1 MNPGTTV
8 KRAPV
13 RNRATVA
20 GHRLAAALLCA
31 VLCALPA
38 APATALDLPALM
50 ALLSQQQG
58 GEAEFSEQ
66 RFVKGLARPLTAS
79 GTLTFAAPDRFV
91 RRTLKPRLETMA
103 VDGNTV
109 TMTRGSRSRTF
120 TLDAAP
126 EMVAIIEALRG
137 TLTGNLQT
145 LQRYFTPVLG
155 GSADDWTLG
164 LTPLEPGLAARIRGI
179 RIGGRDAEVNRV
191 EIQLA
196 DGDRSLM
203 TIQPV
208 RPAGAA
214 PTP

>member
-8 KRAPV
+8 MREPA
-13 RNRATVA
+13 RDRSAFA
-20 GHRLAAALLCA
+20 GYRLAAALLCA
-31 VLCALPA
+31 LIA
-38 APATALDLPALM
+38 APAFALDLPDLM
-50 ALLSQQQG
+50 TLLAQQRG
-58 GEAEFSEQ
+58 GEAGFSEQ
-66 RFVKGLARPLTAS
+66 RFVKGLERPLTAS

-91 RRTLKPRLETMA
+91 RKTLKPRLETMA
-103 VDGNTV
+103 IDGNTIV
-109 TMTRGSRSRTF
+109 MTRGSRSRTF

-126 EMVAIIEALRG
+126 EMVAIIEAFRG
-137 TLTGNLQT
+137 TLTGNIQT
-145 LQRYFTPVLG
+145 LQRYFTLALA

-164 LTPLEPGLAARIRGI
+164 LTPLEPGLAARIRSI
-179 RIGGRDAEVNRV
+179 RIGGRGAEMNRF

-208 RPAGAA
+208 RPAAAA

>member
-1 MNPGTTV
+1 MNAGTMAICEPA
-8 KRAPV
+8 RD
-13 RNRATVA
+13 RSTVA
-20 GHRLAAALLCA
+20 GYRLAAALLCA
-31 VLCALPA
+31 LIG
-38 APATALDLPALM
+38 APAFALDLPELM
-50 ALLSQQQG
+50 TLLAQQRG

-66 RFVKGLARPLTAS
+66 RFVKGLERPLTAS

-91 RRTLKPRLETMA
+91 RKTLKPRPETMA
-103 VDGNTV
+103 IDGNTI
-109 TMTRGSRSRTF
+109 TLTRGGRSRTL

-126 EMVAIIEALRG
+126 EMVAIIEAFRG
-137 TLTGNLQT
+137 TLGGNIQT
-145 LQRYFTPVLG
+145 LQRYFTPVLA
-155 GSADDWTLG
+155 GSTDDWTLG

-179 RIGGRDAEVNRV
+179 RIGGRGAEVNRF

-214 PTP
+214 STP